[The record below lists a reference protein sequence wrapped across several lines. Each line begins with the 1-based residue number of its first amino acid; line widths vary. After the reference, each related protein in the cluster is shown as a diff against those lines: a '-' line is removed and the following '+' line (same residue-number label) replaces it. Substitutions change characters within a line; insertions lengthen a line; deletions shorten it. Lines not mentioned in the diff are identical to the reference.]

1 MSKTRLI
8 LIIVILVSVVIILGS
23 LAIKFLAPF
32 IIVKFFYPQISQ
44 GLVKDGTVQ
53 LPVDIEHPAV
63 FAATL
68 NYTFEGRIKEVVK
81 EGEDLILKTDLD
93 LKWTPPFRVTSQ
105 TDVFFLDRNFNF
117 KEAKVSDLRP
127 NLSVR
132 IITLYGLKIK
142 RWTVSRVNILVSSL
156 PGQSSPSATLR

>member
-1 MSKTRLI
+1 MTKTKII
-8 LIIVILVSVVIILGS
+8 LIIVVIISVVIILGS
-23 LAIKFLAPF
+23 LAIKFFVPSLLT
-32 IIVKFFYPQISQ
+32 KSEDESNQ
-44 GLVKDGTVQ
+44 GLVKDGTIK
-53 LPVDIEHPAV
+53 LPVDIENPSV

-105 TDVFFLDRNFNF
+105 TKIFFLDRDFNSR
-117 KEAKVSDLRP
+117 EAKVSDLRP

-156 PGQSSPSATLR
+156 PANSSPSATLK